1 MKNFGRKFSR
11 SGEIVIEVI
20 FFDFTARLV
29 EGLYHRIAGGV
40 MKFPRRFSLAGG
52 VLLLLGVFPSS
63 KALSQEKLKLSH
75 SALES
80 SNAVWYV
87 AQDRGFY
94 KKNGLDVDLLF
105 ISSTTTSV
113 SSLVAGDVQVANASG
128 GGVASAVVAGA
139 DLVMVACYLNSLP
152 YELVVHD
159 SIKSADD
166 LRGKTIGIS
175 RLGSS
180 SDVVARALVKGM
192 GLEPDKQVAIMQIG
206 GPAERAAAFRAGR
219 IVGFP
224 SPPGMVHLAKGMPL
238 RILISTI
245 GLQKPFEFP
254 YICATTT
261 KSYLSRQRET
271 VKKIL
276 MAHIEATQFF
286 KTRKEESKKIIAK
299 YSRITNEAYLEDA
312 YTASAKLYD
321 RVPLVT
327 RTGVETQIKEAVS
340 RKPGAQLRFED
351 IVDESIVRELDKSG
365 FIDKVYQQ

>member
-1 MKNFGRKFSR
+1 
-11 SGEIVIEVI
+11 
-20 FFDFTARLV
+20 LW
-29 EGLYHRIAGGV
+29 
-40 MKFPRRFSLAGG
+40 
-52 VLLLLGVFPSS
+52 LLGGLLTLFNFSFLPVG
-63 KALSQEKLKLSH
+63 LSQERVRLSH

-105 ISSTTTSV
+105 IPSTTTSV

-152 YELVVHD
+152 YELVVQE
-159 SIKSADD
+159 SIKSAED
-166 LRGKTIGIS
+166 LKGKSIGIS
-175 RLGSS
+175 RLGSA
-180 SDVVARALVKGM
+180 SDVAARALIRGV
-192 GLEPDKQVAIMQIG
+192 GLEPEKQVLIMQVG
-206 GPAERAAAFRAGR
+206 GPAERAASFRAGR
-219 IVGFP
+219 IAGFP
-224 SPPGMVHLAKGMPL
+224 SPPGIIHLTQGIPYK
-238 RILISTI
+238 ILISTADF
-245 GLQKPFEFP
+245 QKRFDFP

-271 VKKIL
+271 VRKVL

-299 YSRITNEAYLEDA
+299 YSRIGNENYLEAA

-321 RVPLVT
+321 VVPLVT
-327 RTGVETQIKEAVS
+327 RAGVETQIKEAVG
-340 RKPGAQLRFED
+340 RKPGAQLRYED
-351 IVDESIVRELDKSG
+351 MVDESVVRELEKRG
-365 FIDKVYQQ
+365 FIEKVYKQ